1 MMNLSNISM
10 SGRTRRC
17 LRRLECKT
25 VEDINNLNSDRI
37 NRCYGLG
44 KLTLQEINRILEDN
58 GFPTKYI

>member
-1 MMNLSNISM
+1 MNLSNISM

-17 LRRLECKT
+17 LRRLGCRT
-25 VEDINNLNSDRI
+25 VEDIHNLDSDRI

-58 GFPTKYI
+58 GFPIKYI